1 MNLIKNYWFGICIGL
16 VFAFFAFLITMI
28 ILSPKQDVQN
38 RGFVYCTQNLI
49 EELSFCDKKIGCSVK
64 AIAENTW
71 CDIKVVTTGFMDWK
85 NDKQPLPWSNYIF
98 EPELP
103 IDRYVDEE
111 EYKIYME
118 QNPNTKNEMNEL
130 EIFRKELENEQ
141 NNQIFDEKFLPK
153 EE

>member
-1 MNLIKNYWFGICIGL
+1 MKNVLVLFGGKSSEHDIS
-16 VFAFFAFLITMI
+16 LITA
-28 ILSPKQDVQN
+28 
-38 RGFVYCTQNLI
+38 NLC
-49 EELSFCDKKIGCSVK
+49 LN
-64 AIAENTW
+64 AI
-71 CDIKVVTTGFMDWK
+71 
-85 NDKQPLPWSNYIF
+85 
-98 EPELP
+98 
-103 IDRYVDEE
+103 DEE